1 MFAIVD
7 IGGKQYRAE
16 VGRELV
22 VDRLAAEEGATVEL
36 ETVLVSGDDGVR
48 MDGGSAVTATVVE
61 HLRGPKLVVFK
72 FKPKRG
78 WRKRAGFRAGLT
90 GLEVS
95 EISVPAKKAAQEG

>member
-36 ETVLVSGDDGVR
+36 DAILVAGDGDTQ
-48 MDGGSAVTATVVE
+48 MDKPAAVTATVVE

-78 WRKRAGFRAGLT
+78 FKRKNGFRSSLT
-90 GLEVS
+90 RL
-95 EISVPAKKAAQEG
+95 SVDKIA

>member
-22 VDRLAAEEGATVEL
+22 VDRLDAEEGATVEL
-36 ETVLVSGDDGVR
+36 DAVLIAGGKETQ
-48 MDGGSAVTATVVE
+48 MDKPGAVTATVVE

-78 WRKRAGFRAGLT
+78 FKRKNGFRSSLT
-90 GLEVS
+90 RL
-95 EISVPAKKAAQEG
+95 SVDKIA

>member
-22 VDRLAAEEGATVEL
+22 VDRLAAEEGASVEL
-36 ETVLVSGDDGVR
+36 DAVLVLGDEGAEFDSVKPA
-48 MDGGSAVTATVVE
+48 AVTATVLE
-61 HLRGPKLVVFK
+61 HLRGPKLIVFK

-78 WRKRAGFRAGLT
+78 FKRKNGFRSALT
-90 GLEVS
+90 RL
-95 EISVPAKKAAQEG
+95 SVDKIG

>member
-16 VGRELV
+16 KGHELV
-22 VDRLAAEEGATVEL
+22 VDRLDAAEGSTVEL
-36 ETVLVSGDDGVR
+36 NAILVQTRDELRLGEDQ
-48 MDGGSAVTATVVE
+48 AKVTARVVE

-78 WRKRAGFRAGLT
+78 FKRKTGFRSALT
-90 GLEVS
+90 RL
-95 EISVPAKKAAQEG
+95 SVEQIA

>member
-22 VDRLAAEEGATVEL
+22 VDRLDAEEGATVEL
-36 ETVLVSGDDGVR
+36 EAVLVTGDDGTKLSGESL
-48 MDGGSAVTATVVE
+48 GGVTATVVE
-61 HLRGPKLVVFK
+61 HLRGPKLIVFK

-78 WRKRAGFRAGLT
+78 FKRKNGFRSALT
-90 GLEVS
+90 RLSIEKIG
-95 EISVPAKKAAQEG
+95 

>member
-16 VGRELV
+16 IGREIV
-22 VDRLAAEEGATVEL
+22 VDRLAAEQGATVEFAPI
-36 ETVLVSGDDGVR
+36 LVSSDDGVTI
-48 MDGGSAVTATVVE
+48 GETAPKVKARVVE

-78 WRKRAGFRAGLT
+78 FKRKNGFRSALT
-90 GLEVS
+90 RLE
-95 EISVPAKKAAQEG
+95 IDTIG

>member
-22 VDRLAAEEGATVEL
+22 VDRMTAEEGATVEL
-36 ETVLVSGDDGVR
+36 DAVLISGDDGAQFDEVKPA
-48 MDGGSAVTATVVE
+48 AVTATVVE
-61 HLRGPKLVVFK
+61 HLRGPKLIIFK

-78 WRKRAGFRAGLT
+78 FKRKNGFRSALT
-90 GLEVS
+90 RLSIDKIG
-95 EISVPAKKAAQEG
+95 

>member
-16 VGRELV
+16 EGQELV
-22 VDRLAAEEGATVEL
+22 VDRLDAAEGSTVEL
-36 ETVLVSGDDGVR
+36 KAVLVKDGEELRAGGDA
-48 MDGGSAVTATVVE
+48 SKVTARVVE

-78 WRKRAGFRAGLT
+78 FKRKTGFRSALT
-90 GLEVS
+90 RL
-95 EISVPAKKAAQEG
+95 SVEQIG

>member
-22 VDRLAAEEGATVEL
+22 VDRLDAEEGATVEL
-36 ETVLVSGDDGVR
+36 EAVLVSGDDGTKLSGESP
-48 MDGGSAVTATVVE
+48 GGVTATVVE
-61 HLRGPKLVVFK
+61 HLKGPKLIVFK

-78 WRKRAGFRAGLT
+78 FKRKNGFRSALT
-90 GLEVS
+90 RLSIEKIG
-95 EISVPAKKAAQEG
+95 

>member
-22 VDRLAAEEGATVEL
+22 VDRLAAEEGSTVEL
-36 ETVLVSGDDGVR
+36 DAVLVSGDDGVR
-48 MDGGSAVTATVVE
+48 VDGISEAAVTATVVE
-61 HLRGPKLVVFK
+61 HLRGPKLIVFK

-78 WRKRAGFRAGLT
+78 FKRKNGFRSALT
-90 GLEVS
+90 RLSVDK
-95 EISVPAKKAAQEG
+95 IS

>member
-22 VDRLAAEEGATVEL
+22 VDRMAAEEGATVEL
-36 ETVLVSGDDGVR
+36 DAVLISDDDGVR
-48 MDGGSAVTATVVE
+48 MEGTPLAAVSATVVE
-61 HLRGPKLVVFK
+61 HLRGPKLIVFK

-78 WRKRAGFRAGLT
+78 FKRKNGFRSALT
-90 GLEVS
+90 RLSVDK
-95 EISVPAKKAAQEG
+95 IS

>member
-22 VDRLAAEEGATVEL
+22 VDRLAAEEGASVEL
-36 ETVLVSGDDGVR
+36 DAVLVSGEDGTEFDGVKPA
-48 MDGGSAVTATVVE
+48 AVTATVLE
-61 HLRGPKLVVFK
+61 HLRGPKLIVFK

-78 WRKRAGFRAGLT
+78 FKRKNGFRSALT
-90 GLEVS
+90 RL
-95 EISVPAKKAAQEG
+95 SVDKIG

>member
-22 VDRLAAEEGATVEL
+22 VDRMAADEGATVEL
-36 ETVLVSGDDGVR
+36 DAVLVSGDDGLR
-48 MDGGSAVTATVVE
+48 IEGTSTAAVTATVVE
-61 HLRGPKLVVFK
+61 HLRGPKLIVFK

-78 WRKRAGFRAGLT
+78 FKRKNGFRSALT
-90 GLEVS
+90 RLSVDK
-95 EISVPAKKAAQEG
+95 IS

>member
-22 VDRLAAEEGATVEL
+22 VDRMAADEGATVEL
-36 ETVLVSGDDGVR
+36 DAVLVSGDDGLR
-48 MDGGSAVTATVVE
+48 MEGTLAAAVTATVVE
-61 HLRGPKLVVFK
+61 HLRGPKLIVFK

-78 WRKRAGFRAGLT
+78 FKRKNGFRSALT
-90 GLEVS
+90 RLSVDK
-95 EISVPAKKAAQEG
+95 IS

>member
-22 VDRLAAEEGATVEL
+22 VDRLDAEEGATVKL
-36 ETVLVSGDDGVR
+36 DAVLVAGGKETQ
-48 MDGGSAVTATVVE
+48 MDQPGAVTATVVE
-61 HLRGPKLVVFK
+61 HLRGPKLIVFK

-78 WRKRAGFRAGLT
+78 FKRKNGFRSSLT
-90 GLEVS
+90 RL
-95 EISVPAKKAAQEG
+95 SVDKIA

>member
-36 ETVLVSGDDGVR
+36 DALLVSGDDGVR
-48 MDGGSAVTATVVE
+48 LEDAPAAVTATVVE

-78 WRKRAGFRAGLT
+78 FKRKNGFRSALT
-90 GLEVS
+90 RLSVDK
-95 EISVPAKKAAQEG
+95 IS

>member
-16 VGRELV
+16 EGHELV
-22 VDRLAAEEGATVEL
+22 VDRLDAAEGSTVEL
-36 ETVLVSGDDGVR
+36 NAILVQTRDELRLGEDQ
-48 MDGGSAVTATVVE
+48 AKVTARVVE

-78 WRKRAGFRAGLT
+78 FKRKTGFRSALT
-90 GLEVS
+90 RL
-95 EISVPAKKAAQEG
+95 SVEQIA